1 MQLSKRESVKNFARS
16 HFHGFQAHLHSTNRR
31 SKTSPKAQ
39 ISKTGTASFSSKPD
53 SPFSTPSPSP
63 VPMASLRAEEFR
75 PVNTVLAHDKF
86 KPFESG
92 AGLT

>member
-1 MQLSKRESVKNFARS
+1 MAPRLICIRRIDGLKLHFEGANFE
-16 HFHGFQAHLHSTNRR
+16 
-31 SKTSPKAQ
+31 
-39 ISKTGTASFSSKPD
+39 TASFSSKPD
-53 SPFSTPSPSP
+53 SLALPPPPSPL
-63 VPMASLRAEEFR
+63 PMASLRAEEFR